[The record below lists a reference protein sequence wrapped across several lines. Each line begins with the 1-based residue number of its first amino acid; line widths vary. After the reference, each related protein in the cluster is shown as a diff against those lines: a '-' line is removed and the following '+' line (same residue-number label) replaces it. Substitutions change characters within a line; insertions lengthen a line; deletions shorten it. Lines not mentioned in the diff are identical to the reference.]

1 MLLVD
6 DDKSIRDMG
15 MRMLGGMGFSVLTAA
30 DGIEALSVYA
40 EHANEIRVI
49 VLDLSMPRLDG
60 RATLRRLRALDPG
73 VKVLLSSGYSE
84 GDAALQCLA
93 IECEPNGFVQKP
105 YTSAE
110 LRATLRSVLEY
121 GA

>member
-1 MLLVD
+1 MTRA
-6 DDKSIRDMG
+6 SGIWGRG
-15 MRMLGGMGFSVLTAA
+15 CSEAWGFPFSTAA

-49 VLDLSMPRLDG
+49 VLDLTMPRLDG